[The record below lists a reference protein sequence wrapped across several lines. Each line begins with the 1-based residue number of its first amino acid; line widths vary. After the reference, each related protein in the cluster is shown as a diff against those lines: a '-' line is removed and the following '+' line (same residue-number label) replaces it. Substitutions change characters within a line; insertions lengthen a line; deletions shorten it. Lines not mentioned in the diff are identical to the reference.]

1 MKKIMDSRPR
11 RDEAFV
17 VECRKRIA
25 VGELQK
31 EIAKA
36 LGVSQ
41 PTVSRALREGMHK
54 RNDRYLQGKKK

>member
-1 MKKIMDSRPR
+1 MDSRPR

-17 VECRKRIA
+17 IECRKRIA
-25 VGELQK
+25 VGQLQK

-54 RNDRYLQGKKK
+54 RNDRYLHLQEKKQ

>member
-1 MKKIMDSRPR
+1 MKIVDSRPR
-11 RDEAFV
+11 RDAAFV
-17 VECRKRIA
+17 AECRKRIV

-54 RNDRYLQGKKK
+54 RNDMYLKEKK

>member
-1 MKKIMDSRPR
+1 MKIDSRPR
-11 RDEAFV
+11 RDKAFCI
-17 VECRKRIA
+17 ECMRRIKE
-25 VGELQK
+25 GQLQK

-54 RNDRYLQGKKK
+54 RNDRYLQRKKK